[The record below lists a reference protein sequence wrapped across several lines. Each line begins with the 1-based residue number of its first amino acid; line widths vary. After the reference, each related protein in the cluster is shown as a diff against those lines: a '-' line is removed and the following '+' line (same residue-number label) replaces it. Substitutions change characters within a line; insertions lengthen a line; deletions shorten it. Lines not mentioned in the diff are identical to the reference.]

1 MMWLQRKNS
10 KQAKLLG
17 REGGGLPPT
26 LTEIDSLYIIE
37 VLHHS

>member
-1 MMWLQRKNS
+1 MWLQRKNS

-17 REGGGLPPT
+17 RGGGLPPT

>member
-1 MMWLQRKNS
+1 MWLQRKNS

-17 REGGGLPPT
+17 GGGDLPPT
-26 LTEIDSLYIIE
+26 LKEIDSLYIIE